1 MDILFVYN
9 IKNSS
14 ESFQV
19 GNSKKNLDIFIQAYT
34 EKNITEP
41 IHLWAKESF

>member
-1 MDILFVYN
+1 MLFVYN

-14 ESFQV
+14 ETFQV
-19 GNSKKNLDIFIQAYT
+19 GNSKKNLDICIKAYA